1 MTQTQ
6 RERPGEVREEIIVN
20 CGSCKKS
27 VCPEKFTRFT
37 LSSQFKIAPQLR
49 STLLK
54 FQPITGINETMA
66 ANLHE

>member
-6 RERPGEVREEIIVN
+6 RERLGRSEKNNRELWFTQEVRLPGKIY
-20 CGSCKKS
+20 
-27 VCPEKFTRFT
+27 T
-37 LSSQFKIAPQLR
+37 LHAVFQFKIAPQLR